1 MARCA
6 RFVLIATVVGLLG
19 ASAVFRGKTAIGAEE
34 DARHGARVVTAPAG
48 IAPAGIAPSST
59 AAIAE
64 SSIARD
70 EGGRSLLSSEIPK
83 EVAEASGPP
92 GRWDRLP
99 LLPRDDLGDE
109 ELLQMLESL
118 QRFTDVLQR
127 ATASLRERCTE
138 AWAAPRALVR
148 PRGSLA
154 IVDLWLVLNI
164 ANRAGVARIEGA
176 YVDQQTVYDED
187 LEACLVD
194 GITGLEVAVPQ
205 TVEGPEGSVLSLPRL
220 PDEDFRIQYG
230 ICILKQ
236 PPPP

>member
-6 RFVLIATVVGLLG
+6 RFVLIATAIGLLG
-19 ASAVFRGKTAIGAEE
+19 ASAVCRGKMAIGAEE
-34 DARHGARVVTAPAG
+34 DAHHRVTVVN
-48 IAPAGIAPSST
+48 APAGIAPSSR
-59 AAIAE
+59 ASIAD

-70 EGGRSLLSSEIPK
+70 EGGRSLLSSETQKKRPK
-83 EVAEASGPP
+83 DR

-99 LLPRDDLGDE
+99 LLPRDDLEDE
-109 ELLQMLESL
+109 ELLQMYGSL
-118 QRFTDVLQR
+118 QRFTDVLR
-127 ATASLRERCTE
+127 GATASLQERCTE
-138 AWAAPRALVR
+138 AWAAPRALVS

-164 ANRAGVARIEGA
+164 SHRAGIARIEGA

-187 LEACLVD
+187 LEACLVN
-194 GITGLEVAVPQ
+194 GLTGLEVAVPQ
-205 TVEGPEGSVLSLPRL
+205 TVEGPEDSVLSLPRL

-230 ICILKQ
+230 FCILKR